1 MAASP
6 KDTKLANARTGATA
20 SNGVGSAPAA
30 STPIPPHT
38 RMIVYMYMCD
48 VCIYMNTHMHKYAW
62 TLA

>member
-1 MAASP
+1 VAASP

-48 VCIYMNTHMHKYAW
+48 VYVYIYEHTHA
-62 TLA
+62 